1 MDMATVAALAM
12 GFLTAMATK
21 AGEDVYEKTAGLTT
35 RVYEAIRAR
44 FAREHDDERSSALL
58 QTFIDGDVATAV
70 AVEHT
75 LVQMLTA
82 DPAFARELLHLL
94 QPAHQSLR
102 AAEEAKASHVRMNN
116 TLGRGQQEITL
127 EARASI
133 DDVQMN
139 LGQESPNP

>member
-1 MDMATVAALAM
+1 MDVATITALAM

-21 AGEDVYEKTAGLTT
+21 AGEDVYDEAKMVTT
-35 RVYEAIRAR
+35 RVYESIRAR
-44 FAREHDDERSSALL
+44 FAREHDGERSRALL
-58 QTFIDGDVATAV
+58 QTFIDGDVAA
-70 AVEHT
+70 AGEVEHT
-75 LVQMLTA
+75 LGTILHA